1 MANYNDKTMLE
12 IFGTDQ
18 LYQLFQSLQEDIQD
32 EIINKSFRK
41 AAKIITSEAKAN
53 LSGVVKTIPGHR
65 FNLPGSLGSTLFKF
79 EKRIIIGTKKKYG
92 GHLAHIF
99 DSGTN
104 VRSYITKGGTTH
116 NTGSIKATSFFSGAV
131 TQTEQQV
138 KDIIAADMQKRLSQ
152 TIKRMNKVAK
162 TAAK

>member
-41 AAKIITSEAKAN
+41 AAKLLISESKKN

-65 FNLPGSLGSTLFKF
+65 FSLPGSLGSTLFKF

-104 VRSYITKGGTTH
+104 VRHYITKSGKSH
-116 NTGSIKATSFFSGAV
+116 NTGEIKASGFFSNAV
-131 TQTEQQV
+131 TGTEQQI
-138 KDIIAADMQKRLSQ
+138 KDLIASDMQKRLSQ
-152 TIKRMNKVAK
+152 TVKRMNKLAK